1 MRDTIRRV
9 VLATGKRVSTLA
21 IALIAILISLVTWQH
36 YVTAPWTRN
45 GSVRVQV
52 ANVASQVSGKIVE
65 LRVADNQFVH
75 KGDVLYVID
84 PFDFEVAVRVGKA
97 LVDQRAADL
106 EVKQAESTRRQRLSD
121 LATTPEEQQIF
132 AGNAVQAKAAYEAA
146 AHQLAQAELNLKR
159 TNIVSPVDGYVTNLL
174 LRVGDYAVTGVS
186 NISLIDADSFWIDGY
201 FEETKMA
208 RVCVG
213 DRAEA
218 QLMGYA
224 QPILGHVKT
233 VTRGV
238 SVSNAAAG
246 TQGLPNI
253 DPIYTWVRLA
263 QRVPVRLAIDTVPA
277 GVPLVSGMTATVTI
291 RQTAAS
297 GHETWSD
304 RIRES
309 VVDPI
314 SDLFSG
320 GSPPRPNCLQDT
332 SRERPETETI
342 PYSREPAAPAPEK
355 VEPGLTPGIDVSL
368 RATADRTAMRHGSD
382 LFLPVE
388 IRAFL
393 KNSCAF
399 AILRKARNTL
409 AQISP
414 SLPWWTG
421 SPIALVRTCC
431 GGSGLRTCSNL
442 PRSDRGVASRSE
454 LSLRQHFHNLDAQE
468 PITQTTE
475 MRPQLSFCG
484 SVSHR
489 VHLQNLTEFKH
500 R

>member
-1 MRDTIRRV
+1 MQVALLQGPAAPLPDEPQMEPLGAISNRAPLSEPTERDVNREPDGDQPSLAPAQPTAKRDTIRRV
-9 VLATGKRVSTLA
+9 VLATGKRLSTLA
-21 IALIAILISLVTWQH
+21 IALVAIVISLVTWQH

-75 KGDVLYVID
+75 KGDVLYIID
-84 PFDFEVAVRVGKA
+84 PFDFQVAVNVGKA

-106 EVKQAESTRRQRLSD
+106 EVKQAESTRRQHLSN
-121 LATTPEEQQIF
+121 LATTPEQQQIF

-159 TNIVSPVDGYVTNLL
+159 TSIVSPVDGYVTNLL

-186 NISLIDADSFWIDGY
+186 NISLIDSDSFWIDGY

-208 RVCVG
+208 GVCVG

-246 TQGLPNI
+246 AQGLPNI

-291 RQTAAS
+291 RQTTTS
-297 GHETWSD
+297 SHGSWPD
-304 RIRES
+304 RILAS

-314 SDLFSG
+314 SDLING
-320 GSPPRPNCLQDT
+320 RPPRPNCLQDA

-342 PYSREPAAPAPEK
+342 PYSTEPAAPAPEN
-355 VEPGLTPGIDVSL
+355 VEPGLTPGIDAS
-368 RATADRTAMRHGSD
+368 
-382 LFLPVE
+382 P
-388 IRAFL
+388 
-393 KNSCAF
+393 
-399 AILRKARNTL
+399 RN
-409 AQISP
+409 
-414 SLPWWTG
+414 
-421 SPIALVRTCC
+421 
-431 GGSGLRTCSNL
+431 
-442 PRSDRGVASRSE
+442 
-454 LSLRQHFHNLDAQE
+454 
-468 PITQTTE
+468 
-475 MRPQLSFCG
+475 
-484 SVSHR
+484 
-489 VHLQNLTEFKH
+489 
-500 R
+500 

>member
-1 MRDTIRRV
+1 MQVALLQGPAAPLPDEPQMEPLGAISNRAPLSEPTARDVNREPDGGQPSLAPTQPTAKRDTIRRV
-9 VLATGKRVSTLA
+9 VLATGKRLSTLA
-21 IALIAILISLVTWQH
+21 IALVAIVISLVTWQH

-65 LRVADNQFVH
+65 LRVADNQFVR
-75 KGDVLYVID
+75 KGDVLYIID
-84 PFDFEVAVRVGKA
+84 PFDFQVAVNVGKA

-106 EVKQAESTRRQRLSD
+106 EVKQAESTRRQHLSN
-121 LATTPEEQQIF
+121 LATTPEQQQIF

-159 TNIVSPVDGYVTNLL
+159 TSIVSPVDGYVTNLL

-186 NISLIDADSFWIDGY
+186 NISLIDSDSFWIDGY

-208 RVCVG
+208 GVCVG

-246 TQGLPNI
+246 AQGLPNI

-291 RQTAAS
+291 RQTATS
-297 GHETWSD
+297 GHGNWPD
-304 RIRES
+304 RILAS

-314 SDLFSG
+314 SDLING
-320 GSPPRPNCLQDT
+320 RPPRPNCLQDA

-342 PYSREPAAPAPEK
+342 PYSTEPAAPAPEN
-355 VEPGLTPGIDVSL
+355 VEPGLTPGIDAS
-368 RATADRTAMRHGSD
+368 
-382 LFLPVE
+382 P
-388 IRAFL
+388 
-393 KNSCAF
+393 
-399 AILRKARNTL
+399 RN
-409 AQISP
+409 
-414 SLPWWTG
+414 
-421 SPIALVRTCC
+421 
-431 GGSGLRTCSNL
+431 
-442 PRSDRGVASRSE
+442 
-454 LSLRQHFHNLDAQE
+454 
-468 PITQTTE
+468 
-475 MRPQLSFCG
+475 
-484 SVSHR
+484 
-489 VHLQNLTEFKH
+489 
-500 R
+500 

>member
-1 MRDTIRRV
+1 MEATLPQNRTLLREKPPAEVQTGIENVSERSTTSGPEARDTNHPEEVGEAPSGPAPSSTAWRDNAGRLLRAVGRR
-9 VLATGKRVSTLA
+9 LSTLA
-21 IALIAILISLVTWQH
+21 IALVAILISLLTRQH

-52 ANVASQVSGKIVE
+52 ANVAPQIAGKIVE

-106 EVKQAESTRRQRLSD
+106 EVKQAESTRRQRLSN

-159 TNIVSPVDGYVTNLL
+159 TNVVSPVDGYVTNLL
-174 LRVGDYAVTGVS
+174 LRVGDFAVTGVS
-186 NISLIDADSFWIDGY
+186 NISVIDSDSFWVDGY
-201 FEETKMA
+201 FEETKLA

-238 SVSNAAAG
+238 SVSNAAPG
-246 TQGLPNI
+246 TQGLPNV

-263 QRVPVRLAIDTVPA
+263 QRVPVRIAIDVVPPD
-277 GVPLVSGMTATVTI
+277 VPLVSGMTATVTI
-291 RQTAAS
+291 RQPAAS
-297 GHETWSD
+297 DRRTWFD
-304 RIRES
+304 RIDAS

-314 SDLFSG
+314 SDLFIG
-320 GSPPRPNCLQDT
+320 GRPPRPNCLQAT
-332 SRERPETETI
+332 SQHGPEAETI
-342 PYSREPAAPAPEK
+342 PYSKEPAVPAPEK
-355 VEPGLTPGIDVSL
+355 LEPGLTPGV
-368 RATADRTAMRHGSD
+368 D
-382 LFLPVE
+382 LSP
-388 IRAFL
+388 
-393 KNSCAF
+393 
-399 AILRKARNTL
+399 RN
-409 AQISP
+409 
-414 SLPWWTG
+414 
-421 SPIALVRTCC
+421 R
-431 GGSGLRTCSNL
+431 
-442 PRSDRGVASRSE
+442 
-454 LSLRQHFHNLDAQE
+454 
-468 PITQTTE
+468 
-475 MRPQLSFCG
+475 
-484 SVSHR
+484 
-489 VHLQNLTEFKH
+489 
-500 R
+500 